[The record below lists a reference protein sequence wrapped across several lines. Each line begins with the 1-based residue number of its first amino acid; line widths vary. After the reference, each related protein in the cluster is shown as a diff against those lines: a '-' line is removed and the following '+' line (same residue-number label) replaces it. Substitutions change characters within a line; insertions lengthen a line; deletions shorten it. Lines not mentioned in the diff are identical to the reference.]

1 MKAFDSSSLW
11 RISQFRKA
19 RNEGRLDLERGGDR
33 ATLLPTAPLLADLR
47 RLQSEGADGDVL
59 EVSAR
64 RASAIARRRCCTSSR
79 ASSSGR

>member
-19 RNEGRLDLERGGDR
+19 RNEGRLDLEQGGDR
-33 ATLLPTAPLLADLR
+33 ATLLPTTLLADLR

-59 EVSAR
+59 EVIAR
-64 RASAIARRRCCTSSR
+64 RASAIARRRCCTSST